1 MSAPLGLAATVRARP
16 QTIVL
21 GAGHGALT
29 MKVEVPER
37 WDVVRITAS
46 AGDTVLAVKVATLAA
61 LEPGA
66 DHRRWVMKLRGAEVS
81 DSKTLMEVDA
91 GTGSTFLLTLRRRRP
106 VR

>member
-1 MSAPLGLAATVRARP
+1 MSASLSTTVRARP

-29 MKVEVPER
+29 LKVERPER
-37 WDVVRITAS
+37 WDVVRVTAS
-46 AGDTVLAVKVATLAA
+46 PSDTVLSVKVAALAA

-66 DHRRWVMKLRGAEVS
+66 DHRRWVMKLRGAEITS
-81 DSKTLMEVDA
+81 ESRTLMEVDA
-91 GTGSTFLLTLRRRRP
+91 TTGVTFLLTLRRRRP

>member
-1 MSAPLGLAATVRARP
+1 MSASLATTVRARP

-29 MKVEVPER
+29 LKVEMPER
-37 WDVVRITAS
+37 WDVVRVTAS
-46 AGDTVLAVKVATLAA
+46 PSDTVLSVKVAALAA

-66 DHRRWVMKLRGAEVS
+66 DHRRWVMKLRGAEITS
-81 DSKTLMEVDA
+81 ESRTLMEMDA
-91 GTGSTFLLTLRRRRP
+91 TTGVTFLLTLRRRRP

>member
-1 MSAPLGLAATVRARP
+1 MSASLSTTVRARP

-29 MKVEVPER
+29 LKVEMPER
-37 WDVVRITAS
+37 WDVVRVTAS
-46 AGDTVLAVKVATLAA
+46 PSDTVLSVKVAALAA

-66 DHRRWVMKLRGAEVS
+66 DHRRWVMKLRGAEVTS
-81 DSKTLMEVDA
+81 ESRTLLEVDA
-91 GTGSTFLLTLRRRRP
+91 TTGVTFLLTLRRRRP

>member
-1 MSAPLGLAATVRARP
+1 MSASLSTTVRARP

-29 MKVEVPER
+29 LKVEMPER
-37 WDVVRITAS
+37 WDVVRVTAS
-46 AGDTVLAVKVATLAA
+46 PSDTVLSVKVAALAA

-66 DHRRWVMKLRGAEVS
+66 DHRRWVMKLRGAEITS
-81 DSKTLMEVDA
+81 ESRTLMEMDA
-91 GTGSTFLLTLRRRRP
+91 TTGVTFLLTLRRRRP

>member
-1 MSAPLGLAATVRARP
+1 MSASLSTTVRARP

-29 MKVEVPER
+29 LKVEMPER
-37 WDVVRITAS
+37 WDVVRVTAS
-46 AGDTVLAVKVATLAA
+46 PSDTVLSVKVAALAA

-66 DHRRWVMKLRGAEVS
+66 DHRRWVMKLRGAEITS
-81 DSKTLMEVDA
+81 ESRTLLEVDA
-91 GTGSTFLLTLRRRRP
+91 TTGVTFLLTLRRRRP

>member
-1 MSAPLGLAATVRARP
+1 MSASLATTVRARP

-29 MKVEVPER
+29 LKVEMPER
-37 WDVVRITAS
+37 WDVVRVTAS
-46 AGDTVLAVKVATLAA
+46 PSDTVLSVKVAALAV

-66 DHRRWVMKLRGAEVS
+66 DHRRWVMKLRGAEITS
-81 DSKTLMEVDA
+81 ESRTLMEVDA
-91 GTGSTFLLTLRRRRP
+91 TTGVTFLLTLRRRRP

>member
-1 MSAPLGLAATVRARP
+1 MSASLATTVRARP

-29 MKVEVPER
+29 LKVEMPER
-37 WDVVRITAS
+37 WDVVRVTAS
-46 AGDTVLAVKVATLAA
+46 PSDTVLSVKVAALAA

-66 DHRRWVMKLRGAEVS
+66 DHRRWVMKLRGAEITS
-81 DSKTLMEVDA
+81 ESRTLMEVDA
-91 GTGSTFLLTLRRRRP
+91 TTGVTFLLTLRRRRP

>member
-1 MSAPLGLAATVRARP
+1 MSASLSTTVRARP

-29 MKVEVPER
+29 LKVEMPER
-37 WDVVRITAS
+37 WDVVRVTAS
-46 AGDTVLAVKVATLAA
+46 PSDTVLSVKVAALAA

-66 DHRRWVMKLRGAEVS
+66 DHRRWVMKLRGAEITS
-81 DSKTLMEVDA
+81 ESRTLMEVDA
-91 GTGSTFLLTLRRRRP
+91 TTGVTFLLTLRRRRP

>member
-1 MSAPLGLAATVRARP
+1 MSASLATTVRARP

-29 MKVEVPER
+29 LKVEMPER
-37 WDVVRITAS
+37 WDVVRVTAS
-46 AGDTVLAVKVATLAA
+46 PSDTVLSVKVAALAA

-66 DHRRWVMKLRGAEVS
+66 DHRRWVMKLRGAEITS
-81 DSKTLMEVDA
+81 ESRTLLEVDA
-91 GTGSTFLLTLRRRRP
+91 TTGVTFLLTLRRRRP